1 MSKKHIDSYLSNCY
15 HAVMIDREQN
25 KRTQTGEAFT
35 KLILET
41 FRFNGQ
47 LIAAGDKLTKELGLT
62 SALWQVLGA
71 IRETPISIAQIA
83 RNMGLTRQS
92 VRRSANVL
100 MDKGFV
106 RFDENP
112 DHKRAK
118 LVVPTKAGRK
128 VLDQIKKI
136 QVDWSNKVSDGLS
149 VANLKTLIQT
159 MKTLSERL

>member
-1 MSKKHIDSYLSNCY
+1 MNNKK
-15 HAVMIDREQN
+15 QN
-25 KRTQTGEAFT
+25 KRTQSGEVFT
-35 KLILET
+35 DLILET
-41 FRFNGQ
+41 FRFNGR
-47 LIAAGDKLTKELGLT
+47 LIATGDKLTKELGLT

-71 IRETPISIAQIA
+71 ISEQPISIAQIG

-106 RFDENP
+106 CFEENP

-118 LVVPTKAGRK
+118 LVVPTKTGRK
-128 VLDQIKKI
+128 VLNQIETI
-136 QVDWSNKVSDGLS
+136 QIDWSNKVSNGLS

-159 MKTLSERL
+159 MKTLGERL